1 MSGIMM
7 TAQNDT
13 RRGELRLRNVLVVLF
28 LVLMLSFDPAINTQ
42 TARADRALVEYVM
55 PARRRRLRGRR
66 LRGRRYR
73 DPRHADD
80 LPRFVSIESLYRL
93 EG

>member
-1 MSGIMM
+1 M
-7 TAQNDT
+7 TAPNDI

-42 TARADRALVEYVM
+42 TTRIDRAPVEYVIS
-55 PARRRRLRGRR
+55 ARRRR

-73 DPRHADD
+73 DPRQADD
-80 LPRFVSIESLYRL
+80 PPRFVSIESLYRL

>member
-1 MSGIMM
+1 M
-7 TAQNDT
+7 TTPNDI

-42 TARADRALVEYVM
+42 SVRVDRAPVEYVM
-55 PARRRRLRGRR
+55 TARRRRLRGRR
-66 LRGRRYR
+66 HR

-80 LPRFVSIESLYRL
+80 PPRFVSIESLYRL